1 MFGKE
6 NASVQSTN
14 REEKTDP
21 HVAKRPTTW
30 RRDCCNR
37 ALPQRDRL
45 LSPGA
50 AALRPQLEAAADAT
64 QQQQIVATSLLPAH
78 RPLPSPLLRSGTP

>member
-1 MFGKE
+1 MNKHVSSNTQPNILSRRLAMFGKE

-64 QQQQIVATSLLPAH
+64 QQQ
-78 RPLPSPLLRSGTP
+78 